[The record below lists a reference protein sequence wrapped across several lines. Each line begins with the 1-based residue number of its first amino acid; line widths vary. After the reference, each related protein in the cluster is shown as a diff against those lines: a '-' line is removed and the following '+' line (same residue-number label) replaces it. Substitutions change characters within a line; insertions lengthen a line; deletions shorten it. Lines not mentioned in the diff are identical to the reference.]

1 MGNRIY
7 LCLAHMSGQEQK
19 YIKEA
24 FDTNW
29 VVPLGPNVNGFEED
43 LKQFVESNPNG
54 EKMSWAQ
61 THGKEVV
68 ALSAGTAAV
77 HLSLIALGVQAG
89 DEVICQSFTFCASC
103 NPIKYLGATPV
114 FVDSEHDT
122 WNMDP
127 LLLEEAIKDRIDKTG
142 RKPKAIVVVYLYGMP
157 AKIDEILAIAQKY
170 DIPLIEDAAE
180 GFGSRYKGRVCGTFG
195 EYGVLSFN
203 GNKMIT
209 TSGGGALICSDKEAK
224 QNIMFY
230 ATQARE
236 SYPYYQHEQIG
247 YNYRMSNICAGIGRG
262 QMTVLNEH
270 ILHHKKLAALYEELF
285 ANISGIT
292 FHRNPSEEID
302 SNYWLNT
309 ITLAPELHVKGE
321 EKAYAEKV
329 QGAVGGAAGVT
340 HNALSTHT
348 DCEPNKNVEAMR
360 MALDAAGIESRP
372 LWKPMHLQPVYKGS
386 PSYINGVS
394 ESLFK
399 IGLCLPSGPYVSEKD
414 VARIVTEIKQN
425 IE

>member
-1 MGNRIY
+1 M
-7 LCLAHMSGQEQK
+7 
-19 YIKEA
+19 
-24 FDTNW
+24 
-29 VVPLGPNVNGFEED
+29 GPNVNGFEED

-170 DIPLIEDAAE
+170 DIPLVEDAAE

-209 TSGGGALICSDKEAK
+209 TSGGGALICPNNEAQTK
-224 QNIMFY
+224 C
-230 ATQARE
+230 
-236 SYPYYQHEQIG
+236 H
-247 YNYRMSNICAGIGRG
+247 
-262 QMTVLNEH
+262 VLC
-270 ILHHKKLAALYEELF
+270 
-285 ANISGIT
+285 
-292 FHRNPSEEID
+292 
-302 SNYWLNT
+302 
-309 ITLAPELHVKGE
+309 
-321 EKAYAEKV
+321 
-329 QGAVGGAAGVT
+329 
-340 HNALSTHT
+340 HT
-348 DCEPNKNVEAMR
+348 
-360 MALDAAGIESRP
+360 S
-372 LWKPMHLQPVYKGS
+372 S
-386 PSYINGVS
+386 
-394 ESLFK
+394 
-399 IGLCLPSGPYVSEKD
+399 
-414 VARIVTEIKQN
+414 
-425 IE
+425 

>member
-170 DIPLIEDAAE
+170 DIPLVEDAAE

-209 TSGGGALICSDKEAK
+209 TSGGGALICPNNEAK
-224 QNIMFY
+224 QNAMFY

-309 ITLAPELHVKGE
+309 ITLSPELHVKGE

-340 HNALSTHT
+340 HNALTTHT